1 MPGYIHTCEK
11 CGSHMQVH
19 ERYLGRSLRC
29 TSCRTEFLAM
39 LPADAQIAEAAPVEI
54 ETAGP
59 RRSWTRHL
67 RWLLILI
74 PLALLVWWLGQESSG
89 KHISRQRSTGEIGVL
104 ENDRDGPVVVAMDP
118 DSATVLVK
126 AGDVVEGSELAFLI
140 EQGRA
145 VEMER
150 GTSVRV
156 LGTSSRGRV
165 AHIRIISGPWE
176 SRKVWV
182 PTRWIR

>member
-39 LPADAQIAEAAPVEI
+39 LPADPGIEEAAPVEVAPPR
-54 ETAGP
+54 AG
-59 RRSWTRHL
+59 RSWTRHL
-67 RWLLILI
+67 RWLLALI
-74 PLALLVWWLGQESSG
+74 PLALLVWWLGQDSSG
-89 KHISRQRSTGEIGVL
+89 RMISHQRATGEIGVL
-104 ENDRDGPVVVAMDP
+104 ENDHGGPVVAALDP

-126 AGDVVEGSELAFLI
+126 AGDVAEGSELAFLI

-145 VEMER
+145 VEVAH
-150 GTSVRV
+150 GTTVRV
-156 LGTSSRGRV
+156 LGTAARGRV
-165 AHIRIISGPWE
+165 AHVRVISGPWE

-182 PTRWIR
+182 PARWVR